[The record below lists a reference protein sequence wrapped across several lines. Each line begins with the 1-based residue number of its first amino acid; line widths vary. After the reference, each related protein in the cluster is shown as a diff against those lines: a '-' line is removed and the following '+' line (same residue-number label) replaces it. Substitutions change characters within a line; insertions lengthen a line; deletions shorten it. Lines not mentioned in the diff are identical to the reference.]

1 MAFLTGTAWI
11 ILLGVVTY
19 TTTVAD
25 QCVRDSFYASTQAC
39 GRPCVKDGECDGDY
53 RCLCDHKCGRTCVD
67 YGGTRCY
74 PPAFPQHGF
83 VRLMTTGFLPFDAL
97 DQMGAQA
104 IYGCIGD
111 YVLIGAMTRVC
122 MGSGRWS
129 GDEPVCY
136 GPVSDAD
143 WYGVCGPVPTL
154 SHAQHHAENVT
165 VGSAAQ
171 YVCDEGFYHLGHVT
185 TVSCQLNGEWSAP
198 QTACKRVLCE
208 SLSAPLHGQLHGL
221 DFRYGTEILHT
232 CDDGYFLVGAA
243 SRTCQA
249 DGAWSGAAPQC
260 QAVDCGQPPAIPHG
274 HWLGDNFTY
283 SHAVQFYCEEGFALV
298 DGTADSSCG
307 SDGRWSGQHPRC
319 KAVDCGDPGF
329 PPHSTRRMDGSGG
342 TGYNTTVS
350 YSCEEGY
357 QLFGSETRTCTL
369 EGVWDGQHP
378 ECHKSC
384 EGWPPVVANAER
396 ELPERAVHLATV
408 TYICE
413 KNYRM
418 EGPDKVRCLNGV
430 WQTRLPV
437 CVTTACTVNQNSP
450 CANEFPYSHVH
461 KVKVWPTVAISQV
474 VWARQGQD
482 LQLDCINTL
491 PSYYD
496 PRWKMSGRATIRHTQ
511 RRVGQTLWQRLY
523 MTALRTDDTG
533 LYLCETFDGSSNAI
547 YVNVQVTCPVLEV
560 QEHATSSGSDHRN
573 GDVVS
578 FSCEEGYFLTGPVS
592 IECQHGAWS
601 AQPPTCVKKTCE
613 GSRLQDPADGYS
625 TVQELRASD
634 TLVQTFY
641 CDVGY
646 ELHGTGQIT
655 CAEGN
660 WYGGAPVCL
669 PRLDKMTLRTDLSI
683 VRRTVQVREGT
694 ENVSV
699 ECRMTQEA
707 AASNNSAGPFTID
720 GREIPNSVQY
730 PLGDGRHGW
739 KVVIRQVSAAD
750 HSGRLQ
756 CEERPGKTEYINLH
770 IIASCSG
777 RFRTPVHG
785 SCQASP
791 DCDVLYE
798 GDTAVYG
805 CYPGYVLVG
814 QHVHTCTANGWDA
827 EPIQCV
833 PELTFQLQHG
843 LRPHVDGDVIEVYT
857 GADLVLDCT
866 LMSDGNLRIPELSWR
881 WQPGNSQAGSSN
893 HSSSMDFFDQYFVD
907 DGNKKRLFLPSIS
920 KQHAGNYT
928 CQAGSPDH
936 QGAAVEV
943 RVLNSCSRLLPP
955 QNGTVTSWSH
965 TVGSQVTYSCHEQY
979 RLVGNSTR
987 QCQATGEWTG
997 EQPTCQVYRC
1007 SEVSA
1012 PAHGGMTP
1020 TSFLLGTEVSFW
1032 CENGYNLSSD
1042 ADLVC
1047 KDDGTWSSNVPDC
1060 ISHCENHACGKGEKC
1075 VLDDGTP
1082 TCVCKTAA
1090 DCSVGPGPVCGSD
1103 AESYGNE
1110 CQMEVTSCS
1119 TGQDIGVV
1127 HTGFCEKAGLCY
1139 DTPVAVPDDD
1149 LTQCTHQYYMD
1160 NDKAS
1165 CELVP
1170 AGLCMTGHHGFD
1182 SQDQCDAAC
1191 DASVVCSLPPAVPGN
1206 CSLGLAR
1213 WTYHPDSGECLP
1225 FVYTGCG
1232 GNENNFLSRDQCL
1245 QTCPVRC
1252 PTCETVM
1259 QLNTACRFSTL
1270 LGSHA
1275 LKTKVLEVAADES
1288 WVTLSVE
1295 ESLHLP
1301 ISELPAGNLIVP
1313 VMSSQVPCGCHPPRL
1328 LPLDSSYLIIFTYQL
1343 LVVDETT
1350 YVEVWDSEV
1359 EQQLNSLTN
1368 CVDMKSNLGTE
1379 VVETHMKFTPG
1390 QK

>member
-1 MAFLTGTAWI
+1 MTSNLFRYRKGLRATQVCL
-11 ILLGVVTY
+11 LLGRDTDSPLS
-19 TTTVAD
+19 VA
-25 QCVRDSFYASTQAC
+25 TH
-39 GRPCVKDGECDGDY
+39 
-53 RCLCDHKCGRTCVD
+53 L
-67 YGGTRCY
+67 
-74 PPAFPQHGF
+74 
-83 VRLMTTGFLPFDAL
+83 L
-97 DQMGAQA
+97 D
-104 IYGCIGD
+104 
-111 YVLIGAMTRVC
+111 
-122 MGSGRWS
+122 
-129 GDEPVCY
+129 
-136 GPVSDAD
+136 
-143 WYGVCGPVPTL
+143 
-154 SHAQHHAENVT
+154 
-165 VGSAAQ
+165 
-171 YVCDEGFYHLGHVT
+171 
-185 TVSCQLNGEWSAP
+185 
-198 QTACKRVLCE
+198 
-208 SLSAPLHGQLHGL
+208 
-221 DFRYGTEILHT
+221 
-232 CDDGYFLVGAA
+232 
-243 SRTCQA
+243 
-249 DGAWSGAAPQC
+249 
-260 QAVDCGQPPAIPHG
+260 
-274 HWLGDNFTY
+274 
-283 SHAVQFYCEEGFALV
+283 
-298 DGTADSSCG
+298 
-307 SDGRWSGQHPRC
+307 
-319 KAVDCGDPGF
+319 
-329 PPHSTRRMDGSGG
+329 
-342 TGYNTTVS
+342 
-350 YSCEEGY
+350 
-357 QLFGSETRTCTL
+357 
-369 EGVWDGQHP
+369 
-378 ECHKSC
+378 
-384 EGWPPVVANAER
+384 
-396 ELPERAVHLATV
+396 
-408 TYICE
+408 
-413 KNYRM
+413 
-418 EGPDKVRCLNGV
+418 
-430 WQTRLPV
+430 
-437 CVTTACTVNQNSP
+437 
-450 CANEFPYSHVH
+450 
-461 KVKVWPTVAISQV
+461 
-474 VWARQGQD
+474 
-482 LQLDCINTL
+482 
-491 PSYYD
+491 
-496 PRWKMSGRATIRHTQ
+496 
-511 RRVGQTLWQRLY
+511 
-523 MTALRTDDTG
+523 
-533 LYLCETFDGSSNAI
+533 
-547 YVNVQVTCPVLEV
+547 
-560 QEHATSSGSDHRN
+560 
-573 GDVVS
+573 
-578 FSCEEGYFLTGPVS
+578 
-592 IECQHGAWS
+592 
-601 AQPPTCVKKTCE
+601 
-613 GSRLQDPADGYS
+613 
-625 TVQELRASD
+625 
-634 TLVQTFY
+634 
-641 CDVGY
+641 
-646 ELHGTGQIT
+646 
-655 CAEGN
+655 
-660 WYGGAPVCL
+660 
-669 PRLDKMTLRTDLSI
+669 
-683 VRRTVQVREGT
+683 
-694 ENVSV
+694 
-699 ECRMTQEA
+699 
-707 AASNNSAGPFTID
+707 
-720 GREIPNSVQY
+720 IPNSVQY

-814 QHVHTCTANGWDA
+814 QRVHTCTANGWDA

-866 LMSDGNLRIPELSWR
+866 LTSDGNLRIPELSWG
-881 WQPGNSQAGSSN
+881 WQPGNSQASSSN
-893 HSSSMDFFDQYFVD
+893 HSGKEEETTQIREHIPTRQNYNLMAEYFVD
-907 DGNKKRLFLPSIS
+907 DGNQKRLFLRSIS

-1082 TCVCKTAA
+1082 TCVCKTTA

-1170 AGLCMTGHHGFD
+1170 AGLCMTGPQGFD

-1191 DASVVCSLPPAVPGN
+1191 DASVVCSLPTAVPGN

-1313 VMSSQVPCGCHPPRL
+1313 VMSSQGPCGCHPPRL

-1368 CVDMKSNLGTE
+1368 CVDMKSNPGTE

-1390 QK
+1390 QNDTCRRDFLVWTGVWQLQVLLSHENASPVLGTSAALKMNVNLTLPVVLFLLFCLNTFRSTNSGKMAASSTVEGEFRPLLESVCKDFGRPWPLKPLQEKAVTYFVQRRKDIFACLPTGYGKTELYTLVPLVMERLLGKHCVMLVVSPLLSLMQDQVQRLQQGGIKAAYVGETQEDADIKRGVIEGKYSLVFVSPEAILNSKSWRGMLTNKTYREHLVGVAVDEAHCITSWYGVESSGRITSDWQN

>member
-1 MAFLTGTAWI
+1 M
-11 ILLGVVTY
+11 
-19 TTTVAD
+19 
-25 QCVRDSFYASTQAC
+25 
-39 GRPCVKDGECDGDY
+39 
-53 RCLCDHKCGRTCVD
+53 
-67 YGGTRCY
+67 
-74 PPAFPQHGF
+74 PPFPQHGF

-143 WYGVCGPVPTL
+143 WYGVCGPVPAL

-171 YVCDEGFYHLGHVT
+171 YVCDEGYYHLGHVT

-260 QAVDCGQPPAIPHG
+260 QGTCKASVTTRRTCFCVLSTCKNVGKRRASVRGEYHLRTESYGFGSTQTRRRTLSACNTFSTCGLRIYHPCVRVRATRVPRTAYERATYGLLYKDDLTGDCQLVSKMPRKAQKKSTRQDPKKRAAEDTRAASDDEVNRRCTHLQRATVDCGQPPAIPHG

-283 SHAVQFYCEEGFALV
+283 SHAVQFYCEEGFSLV

-307 SDGRWSGQHPRC
+307 SDGRWSGQQPRC

-369 EGVWDGQHP
+369 EGVWDEQHP

-384 EGWPPVVANAER
+384 DGWPPVVANAER
-396 ELPERAVHLATV
+396 ELPEKAVHLATV

-547 YVNVQVTCPVLEV
+547 YVNVQGEYMIRTKRVFRRILLQCGPVLSDFTSGPRVHGREFESPLLSHMPAHARYLKGRST
-560 QEHATSSGSDHRN
+560 QGPDIKPTLQAEEHATSSGSDHRN

-578 FSCEEGYFLTGPVS
+578 FSCEEGYILTGPVS

-707 AASNNSAGPFTID
+707 AVSNNSAGPFTID
-720 GREIPNSVQY
+720 GREARY
-730 PLGDGRHGW
+730 
-739 KVVIRQVSAAD
+739 QV
-750 HSGRLQ
+750 
-756 CEERPGKTEYINLH
+756 
-770 IIASCSG
+770 
-777 RFRTPVHG
+777 
-785 SCQASP
+785 
-791 DCDVLYE
+791 CDVI
-798 GDTAVYG
+798 GMVK
-805 CYPGYVLVG
+805 GY
-814 QHVHTCTANGWDA
+814 
-827 EPIQCV
+827 
-833 PELTFQLQHG
+833 
-843 LRPHVDGDVIEVYT
+843 
-857 GADLVLDCT
+857 
-866 LMSDGNLRIPELSWR
+866 
-881 WQPGNSQAGSSN
+881 
-893 HSSSMDFFDQYFVD
+893 
-907 DGNKKRLFLPSIS
+907 
-920 KQHAGNYT
+920 
-928 CQAGSPDH
+928 
-936 QGAAVEV
+936 
-943 RVLNSCSRLLPP
+943 
-955 QNGTVTSWSH
+955 
-965 TVGSQVTYSCHEQY
+965 
-979 RLVGNSTR
+979 
-987 QCQATGEWTG
+987 
-997 EQPTCQVYRC
+997 
-1007 SEVSA
+1007 
-1012 PAHGGMTP
+1012 
-1020 TSFLLGTEVSFW
+1020 
-1032 CENGYNLSSD
+1032 
-1042 ADLVC
+1042 
-1047 KDDGTWSSNVPDC
+1047 
-1060 ISHCENHACGKGEKC
+1060 
-1075 VLDDGTP
+1075 
-1082 TCVCKTAA
+1082 
-1090 DCSVGPGPVCGSD
+1090 
-1103 AESYGNE
+1103 
-1110 CQMEVTSCS
+1110 
-1119 TGQDIGVV
+1119 
-1127 HTGFCEKAGLCY
+1127 
-1139 DTPVAVPDDD
+1139 
-1149 LTQCTHQYYMD
+1149 
-1160 NDKAS
+1160 
-1165 CELVP
+1165 
-1170 AGLCMTGHHGFD
+1170 
-1182 SQDQCDAAC
+1182 
-1191 DASVVCSLPPAVPGN
+1191 
-1206 CSLGLAR
+1206 
-1213 WTYHPDSGECLP
+1213 
-1225 FVYTGCG
+1225 
-1232 GNENNFLSRDQCL
+1232 
-1245 QTCPVRC
+1245 
-1252 PTCETVM
+1252 
-1259 QLNTACRFSTL
+1259 
-1270 LGSHA
+1270 
-1275 LKTKVLEVAADES
+1275 
-1288 WVTLSVE
+1288 
-1295 ESLHLP
+1295 HL
-1301 ISELPAGNLIVP
+1301 
-1313 VMSSQVPCGCHPPRL
+1313 
-1328 LPLDSSYLIIFTYQL
+1328 
-1343 LVVDETT
+1343 
-1350 YVEVWDSEV
+1350 
-1359 EQQLNSLTN
+1359 
-1368 CVDMKSNLGTE
+1368 
-1379 VVETHMKFTPG
+1379 
-1390 QK
+1390 